1 MSLDEREVTALRA
14 WVAAALDEQVVECGV
29 LAEGLNLVVRL
40 ATTDDE
46 YVLRRPTDLRATP
59 GFVDTQTEH
68 AVLKRL
74 VSTDVP
80 APRPVAHCRDEP
92 ILGAPFVVT
101 TRLDGSVVPLGSRL
115 PPRYRHPAARERLV
129 GELVDTLATLH
140 TTPTEPF
147 DVCETRSLS
156 DQLVADRERIERAA
170 TDVSASFTDLAALG
184 DRLLERA
191 PETTRPV
198 LVHGD
203 YRPGN
208 VLFVDANGT
217 DPTDATE
224 AVPRV
229 AGVLDWETPTLGDP
243 RGELGYVLLRWHD
256 PRDPTPA
263 LDGLQ
268 THTGESVPEPL
279 ERAAETGLAP
289 FTAVD
294 GCPGRRA
301 VIDRYETRTGRSFD
315 CPAFALAHG
324 AFTLAAV
331 WTTLHSRAG
340 GGATGRLPWID
351 YLRRTGE
358 LALDGRLAV

>member
-1 MSLDEREVTALRA
+1 MSLDEREVTALQA
-14 WVAAALDEQVVECGV
+14 WVAAELDERVAECEV
-29 LAEGLNLVVRL
+29 LAAGLNLVVRL
-40 ATTDDE
+40 VTTNGE
-46 YVLRRPTDLRATP
+46 YVLRRPTELRATP
-59 GFVDTQTEH
+59 GFVDTQTEY
-68 AVLKRL
+68 AVLERL

-80 APRPVAHCRDEP
+80 APRPVAHCRDES

-101 TRLDGSVVPLGSRL
+101 TRLDGNVVPLGSRL
-115 PPRYRHPAARERLV
+115 PPRYRHPAARERFV
-129 GELVDTLATLH
+129 HELVDTLATLH

-147 DVCETRSLS
+147 GVCERRSLS

-170 TDVSASFTDLAALG
+170 DDVSVSFTDLAALG

-191 PETTRPV
+191 PETTQPV

-217 DPTDATE
+217 DPTDATV

-268 THTGESVPEPL
+268 THPGEPVPDAL

-289 FTAVD
+289 FTAAD

-331 WTTLHSRAG
+331 WTTLHSRGG

-351 YLRRTGE
+351 YLRQTGE